1 MKKLAIL
8 SFAFFVSQSFGITLD
23 QVKSALKANIVS
35 QDSVEMNLRI
45 SVKAPGVYQQ
55 TDIYLINKGPSK
67 SYTEIKSN
75 FLKQRSIVNGNKMK
89 IVDLKTN
96 KTQVID
102 YNGDVLTTNSYANF
116 NPLDSGEWSEPKF
129 FSDNIYTIQGST
141 GTVHYNKKMKRIEKI
156 EAIKNGANTLTK
168 FSYDANNNMKKME
181 VSVIVNGTESVVT
194 TEILRMQKSD
204 NVPDTMFEF

>member
-8 SFAFFVSQSFGITLD
+8 SFAFFVSQSFGLTLD

-35 QDSVEMNLRI
+35 RDSVEMNLRV

-55 TDIYLINKGPSK
+55 TDIYLINKGSNK
-67 SYTEIKSN
+67 SYTEIKSS
-75 FLKQRSIVNGNKMK
+75 FLNQRSIVNGNKMK

-102 YNGDVLTTNSYANF
+102 YNGDVLTANSYANF
-116 NPLDSGEWSEPKF
+116 NPLDSGEWNEPKF
-129 FSDNIYTIQGST
+129 LSDNIYTIQGST

-156 EAIKNGANTLTK
+156 EAIKNGANMLTK
-168 FSYDANNNMKKME
+168 FSYDANNKMKKME
-181 VSVIVNGTESVVT
+181 VSAIVNGTESVVT

-204 NVPDTMFEF
+204 KVPDTVFDF

>member
-8 SFAFFVSQSFGITLD
+8 SFAFFVSQSFGLTLD
-23 QVKSALKANIVS
+23 QVKAALKANIVS
-35 QDSVEMNLRI
+35 RDSVEMNLRV

-102 YNGDVLTTNSYANF
+102 YNGNVLASNSYANF
-116 NPLDSGEWSEPKF
+116 NPLDAGEWTEPRF
-129 FSDNIYTIQGST
+129 
-141 GTVHYNKKMKRIEKI
+141 
-156 EAIKNGANTLTK
+156 
-168 FSYDANNNMKKME
+168 
-181 VSVIVNGTESVVT
+181 
-194 TEILRMQKSD
+194 
-204 NVPDTMFEF
+204 